1 MIKERKVLKLL
12 MPFLLWYRWA
22 IPCIVV
28 LGVLSSLAEGIGISL
43 FVPLL
48 QTLNSRSDAAT
59 SSLST
64 GNRMVDALSQLTQS
78 IAPQNRLSVVAACIF
93 GSICLKTALSY
104 AFSMV
109 YNRLDAR
116 ISHRLRTSIFEQL
129 LAVSYRFLENDQSG
143 KLFNVL
149 ATETWRTGQ
158 ALSVVVNT
166 IIAFC
171 TLFVYVA
178 LLLLISWQLTL
189 LVGIVMIVISSI
201 VKLLTRRTDAL
212 GRRAT
217 QANSLLAERMVEG
230 LWGMKVIRTFGREAY
245 EKERFEAVSERVST
259 TFMRLGFLGASVNPI
274 YEVLAAALLVF
285 ILLTTLHNPT
295 NLPMILVFILVL
307 YRLQPR
313 IKSLDEARLR
323 LISLAPAVEEVV
335 TLLSPDNKPIL
346 APGRVPFQGLGEAI
360 SFRDLSFAYDP
371 AEKPALQEISFHI
384 PAGQTTALVGPSGA
398 GKSTIIDLL
407 LRFYDPDAGDIYLD
421 GERLRDIDLP
431 TWRARVA
438 LVSQD
443 VYLFN
448 TTLAENIAYGRPDAT
463 RDEIIEAAKQA
474 DAHDF
479 ISRLPQ
485 GYDTPV
491 GERGVRLSG
500 GQKQRLTLARA
511 IVRNPQVLILD
522 EATNALDSISENVIQ
537 EALDRLSGTRTIIL
551 VAHRLSTIERAD
563 HIVVLEDGRVQEQGQ
578 FHDLVAQGGLFA
590 RLYHL
595 QNRRALAEVLPQG
608 RSETLPEALPE
619 VLPAAA
625 D

>member
-1 MIKERKVLKLL
+1 VI
-12 MPFLLWYRWA
+12 
-22 IPCIVV
+22 
-28 LGVLSSLAEGIGISL
+28 LGVLSSLAEGLGISL
-43 FVPLL
+43 FLPLL
-48 QTLNSRSDAAT
+48 QTLNAKNEAAVPN
-59 SSLST
+59 LST
-64 GNRMVDALSQLTQS
+64 GNQLLDTLGRFTQNIPS
-78 IAPQNRLSVVAACIF
+78 ENRLWVVAACIF
-93 GSICLKTALSY
+93 GSICLKTALTY
-104 AFSMV
+104 AFSVV
-109 YNRLDAR
+109 YNWLDAR

-143 KLFNVL
+143 KIFNVL

-158 ALSVVVNT
+158 ALSVVVHT
-166 IIAFC
+166 IIGFF
-171 TLFVYVA
+171 TLIVYVA

-189 LVGIVMIVISSI
+189 LVGVVMIVISLV
-201 VKLLTRRTDAL
+201 VKLLTRRADAL
-212 GRRAT
+212 GRHAT
-217 QANSLLAERMVEG
+217 EANAMLAERMVEG
-230 LWGMKVIRTFGREAY
+230 LWGMKVIRTFGRENY
-245 EKERFEAVSERVST
+245 ERERFEDVSERVST
-259 TFMRLGFLGASVNPI
+259 SFMRLGILGAAVNPI

-285 ILLTTLHNPT
+285 ILITTMRDPA
-295 NLPMILVFILVL
+295 NLAIVLVFILVL

-313 IKSLDEARLR
+313 IKAIDEARVR

-335 TLLSPDNKPIL
+335 SLLSPNNKPIL
-346 APGRVPFQGLGEAI
+346 APGHVPFQDLREAI
-360 SFRDLSFAYDP
+360 SFRNLTFAYDS
-371 AEKPALQEISFHI
+371 AEEPALRAVSFHI

-407 LRFYDPDAGDIYLD
+407 LRFYDPDDGDIYLD

-551 VAHRLSTIERAD
+551 VAHRLSTIERAN
-563 HIVVLEDGRVQEQGQ
+563 HIVVLEEGRIREQGQ
-578 FHDLVAQGGLFA
+578 FLELIAQDGLFA

-595 QNRRALAEVLPQG
+595 QNRRTLA
-608 RSETLPEALPE
+608 EALPA
-619 VLPAAA
+619 VR

>member
-1 MIKERKVLKLL
+1 MKERKVLKLL
-12 MPFLLWYRWA
+12 MPFLLWYPWA
-22 IPCIVV
+22 IPSIVI
-28 LGVLSSLAEGIGISL
+28 LGVLSSLAEGLGISL
-43 FVPLL
+43 FLPLL
-48 QTLNSRSDAAT
+48 QTLNAKNEAAVPN
-59 SSLST
+59 LST
-64 GNRMVDALSQLTQS
+64 GNQLLDTLGRFTQNIPS
-78 IAPQNRLSVVAACIF
+78 ENRLWVVAACIF
-93 GSICLKTALSY
+93 GSICLKTALTY
-104 AFSMV
+104 AFSVV
-109 YNRLDAR
+109 YNWLDAR

-143 KLFNVL
+143 KIFNVL

-158 ALSVVVNT
+158 ALSVVVHT
-166 IIAFC
+166 IIGFF
-171 TLFVYVA
+171 TLIVYVA

-189 LVGIVMIVISSI
+189 LVGVVMMVISLV
-201 VKLLTRRTDAL
+201 VKLLTRRADAL
-212 GRRAT
+212 GRHAT
-217 QANSLLAERMVEG
+217 EANAMLAERMVEG
-230 LWGMKVIRTFGREAY
+230 LWGMKVIRTFGRENY
-245 EKERFEAVSERVST
+245 ERERFEDVSERVST
-259 TFMRLGFLGASVNPI
+259 SFMRLGILGAAVNPI

-285 ILLTTLHNPT
+285 ILITTMRDPA
-295 NLPMILVFILVL
+295 NLAIVLVFILVL

-313 IKSLDEARLR
+313 IKAIDEARVR

-335 TLLSPDNKPIL
+335 SLLSPNNKPIL
-346 APGRVPFQGLGEAI
+346 APGHVPFQDLREAI
-360 SFRDLSFAYDP
+360 SFRNLTFAYDS
-371 AEKPALQEISFHI
+371 AEEPALRAVSFHI

-407 LRFYDPDAGDIYLD
+407 LRFYDPDDGDIYLD

-551 VAHRLSTIERAD
+551 VAHRLSTIERAN
-563 HIVVLEDGRVQEQGQ
+563 HIVVLEEGRIREQGQ
-578 FHDLVAQGGLFA
+578 FLELIAQDGLFA

-595 QNRRALAEVLPQG
+595 QNRRTLA
-608 RSETLPEALPE
+608 EALPA
-619 VLPAAA
+619 VR